1 MENEVHTPGSVQ
13 NAVVIPHIANVE
25 LELGIGVA
33 LAHVI
38 LFFLI
43 PAEDTDFFDIGIQE
57 AVENSVAEGAG
68 AAGDE
73 KAFIL
78 KQKESPDSSNVSLTD
93 LTVLFSQL
101 SPDYFEIT
109 LCPALR
115 TGEVDRML
123 AG

>member
-1 MENEVHTPGSVQ
+1 MEDEIHTASRVQ

-25 LELGIGVA
+25 LELGVRIA

-43 PAEDTDFFDIGIQE
+43 PAEDTDFFDVSIQE
-57 AVENSVAEGAG
+57 AVENGVAEGAG

-78 KQKESPDSSNVSLTD
+78 KQMESPA
-93 LTVLFSQL
+93 
-101 SPDYFEIT
+101 
-109 LCPALR
+109 ALY
-115 TGEVDRML
+115 
-123 AG
+123 A